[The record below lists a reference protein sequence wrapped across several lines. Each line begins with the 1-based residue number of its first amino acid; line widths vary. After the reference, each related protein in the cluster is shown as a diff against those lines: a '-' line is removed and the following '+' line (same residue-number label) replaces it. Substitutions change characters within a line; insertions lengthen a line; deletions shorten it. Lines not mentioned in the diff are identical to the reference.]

1 MIQLYEFIN
10 KQKTSIQLTDELI
23 ESFNRL
29 MNSTYDDCII
39 NESLVF
45 ENKGDII
52 SGAYK
57 EFIKTLISVKDR
69 INIVLERIKNKE
81 IPDVNISRD
90 YENKYKEFEKEYN
103 SIIEKYFGEVNTKN
117 KSDKTGDERIAL
129 LSTTNKKELDTKNI
143 EYIINKIKPYTKA
156 LGEQLGNSV
165 INKQEKTK
173 QHIGFKELNEL
184 EGKMAEFDITIESR
198 REKSDKKRAIKAAKE
213 LAEKEKTENTNNE
226 IIKKIVDE
234 YKKISDE
241 WDRKLDELK
250 EWQNGEG
257 AKLYSSEFKFYTITK
272 ENYLEKINNGD
283 KNALTKFKKAKDESI
298 NIIKQ
303 FITKQEELQQN
314 IEAAKI
320 ETTDSETPQ
329 YIKTCEETLSKLVND
344 NIIKT
349 VASSKAVNKDVKEF
363 VTHYVNIVKFLCLD
377 GQNEQNK
384 SAGEEIAN
392 IKDNNTVIGLQ
403 LMLMGAIAINN
414 STSLLNITK
423 NIAESIKSK
432 KYDDVF
438 IPKKEETK

>member
-57 EFIKTLISVKDR
+57 EFINALISVKDR
-69 INIVLERIKNKE
+69 IRIVLERIKNKQ

-90 YENKYKEFEKEYN
+90 YETKYKEFGNEYN
-103 SIIEKYFGEVNTKN
+103 SIIEKYFGTVNTKD
-117 KSDKTGDERIAL
+117 KSDKTGAKRIDL
-129 LSTTNKKELDTKNI
+129 LSTTNNNELSKEDIKIIIDTLV
-143 EYIINKIKPYTKA
+143 PHTKA
-156 LGEQLGNSV
+156 LSAQLGTSV
-165 INKQEKTK
+165 INKKEKTE
-173 QHIGFKELNEL
+173 QHIGFKELNAL
-184 EGKMAEFDITIESR
+184 VDKMSEFDNTIEGR
-198 REKSDKKRAIKAAKE
+198 IEKSDAKRAAKE
-213 LAEKEKTENTNNE
+213 AAKKLKEKQKNDDN
-226 IIKKIVDE
+226 IKKVVGE

-241 WDRKLDELK
+241 WDRKLDELN

-257 AKLYSSEFKFYTITK
+257 AKLYSSEFKIYTITK
-272 ENYLEKINNGD
+272 ENYLTKINNGD
-283 KNALTKFKKAKDESI
+283 KKALEYFKNAKDVSI

-303 FITKQEELQQN
+303 FIKKQEELQQN
-314 IEAAKI
+314 IEDADI

-363 VTHYVNIVKFLCLD
+363 ATHYVNIVKFLCLD
-377 GQNEQNK
+377 GQDEQNK
-384 SAGEEIAN
+384 SVGEEIAN

-403 LMLMGAIAINN
+403 LMLMGAIALNN
-414 STSLLNITK
+414 STSLLDITK
-423 NIAESIKSK
+423 NIAKSIKVK
-432 KYDDVF
+432 KYDDAF

>member
-52 SGAYK
+52 SSAYK
-57 EFIKTLISVKDR
+57 EFIKALISVKDR
-69 INIVLERIKNKE
+69 IRIVLERIKNKE
-81 IPDVNISRD
+81 IPDINISRD
-90 YENKYKEFEKEYN
+90 YETKYKEFGNEYN
-103 SIIEKYFGEVNTKN
+103 SIIEKYFGTVNTKD
-117 KSDKTGDERIAL
+117 KSDKTGAQRIDL
-129 LSTTNKKELDTKNI
+129 LSTTNNNELSTEDIKL
-143 EYIINKIKPYTKA
+143 IINTLVPHTKA
-156 LGEQLGNSV
+156 LSAQLGTSV
-165 INKQEKTK
+165 INKKEKTE
-173 QHIGFKELNEL
+173 QHIGFKELNAL
-184 EGKMAEFDITIESR
+184 VGKMDEFDNIIEGR
-198 REKSDKKRAIKAAKE
+198 IEKSNAKLAAKE
-213 LAEKEKTENTNNE
+213 AAKKLKEKQKNDDE
-226 IIKKIVDE
+226 IKKIVDE

-241 WDRKLDELK
+241 WDRTLDELK

-272 ENYLEKINNGD
+272 ENYLTKINNGD
-283 KNALTKFKKAKDESI
+283 KKALEQFKNAKEESI

-303 FITKQEELQQN
+303 FIKKQEELQQN

-320 ETTDSETPQ
+320 EATDSETPQ

-403 LMLMGAIAINN
+403 LMLMGAIALNN
-414 STSLLNITK
+414 STSLLAITK